1 VKELDKAFIKRATRI
16 TSFNLTSA
24 DFTSL
29 KNKIEIQTLY
39 QQHMFPSFSPE
50 KALGTI
56 TTSEYNKLVALLK
69 KDDAS
74 QYEKLH
80 NLSLKGVGPGEA
92 VMYLLTQKGHLG
104 GGSSAGVD
112 LVNGSSKYEVK
123 AAKWKS
129 KTKKDSVSDFK
140 LGGGLVG
147 MTQIETDIQ
156 NLAFELGLKPKG
168 SAEISGKVFEEMR
181 KLDPNKYN
189 EIEGRYQKLAGSY
202 FGNHDTIFLQT
213 EKNQPDFGEI
223 LAIKKVRPS
232 DITMERFTSKSIK
245 PIVRIR

>member
-1 VKELDKAFIKRATRI
+1 MKELDKDFIKRATRI
-16 TSFNLTSA
+16 TSFNLTSS

-50 KALGTI
+50 MALRTI
-56 TTSEYNKLVALLK
+56 TVSGYNKLVDLLK

-92 VMYLLTQKGHLG
+92 VMYLLTKKGHLG

-112 LVNGSSKYEVK
+112 LVDGSSKYEVK

-129 KTKKDSVSDFK
+129 KATKDSVSDFK

-147 MTQIETDIQ
+147 MTQIESDLQ
-156 NLAFELGLKPKG
+156 ELAYRLGLRPKG
-168 SAEISGKVFEEMR
+168 AAEISGSIFSKMKEM
-181 KLDPNKYN
+181 DPKQYN
-189 EIEGRYQKLAGSY
+189 DIEQRYQKLAGKY

-213 EKNQPDFGEI
+213 EKNQPDFGHI
-223 LAIKKVRPS
+223 LSIKKVKPE
-232 DITMERFTSKSIK
+232 DINMERFTSKSIK
-245 PIVRIR
+245 PIVKI

>member
-1 VKELDKAFIKRATRI
+1 
-16 TSFNLTSA
+16 
-24 DFTSL
+24 
-29 KNKIEIQTLY
+29 
-39 QQHMFPSFSPE
+39 MFPSFSPE

-56 TTSEYNKLVALLK
+56 TVNGYNKLVTMLK

-181 KLDPNKYN
+181 KLKPNKYD

-202 FGNHDTIFLQT
+202 FGKHYTIFLQT

>member
-1 VKELDKAFIKRATRI
+1 
-16 TSFNLTSA
+16 
-24 DFTSL
+24 
-29 KNKIEIQTLY
+29 
-39 QQHMFPSFSPE
+39 MFPSFSPE
-50 KALGTI
+50 KALETI
-56 TTSEYNKLVALLK
+56 TVNGYNKLVALLK

-92 VMYLLTQKGHLG
+92 VMYLLTKKGHLG
-104 GGSSAGVD
+104 GGSSAGID
-112 LVNGSSKYEVK
+112 LVDGASKYEVK

-129 KTKKDSVSDFK
+129 KTRKDSVSDFK

-156 NLAFELGLKPKG
+156 DLAFRLGLKPRG
-168 SAEISGKVFEEMR
+168 SAEISGKVFEEM
-181 KLDPNKYN
+181 KKMDPNKYN
-189 EIEGRYQKLAGSY
+189 EIESRYQKLAGSY
-202 FGNHDTIFLQT
+202 FGNHNTIFIQT

-223 LAIKKVRPS
+223 LAIKKVKPS

-245 PIVRIR
+245 PIVRIK